1 MNPLSKKIRAC
12 HNSDIEPKNTD
23 IVYIGTNEEKLKSSK
38 NILYRSKKIGLDD
51 VCHIGCSGY
60 YNFDVAYWRKSDYI
74 IIFDINP
81 KQIKFMKHT
90 LLILKSSSDRRKFV
104 DNCISY
110 MDKISE
116 VMYQEEITFSP
127 NISNDPSY
135 AKIKIAQNNHLDL
148 RDEVIQIIYELIR
161 DGSWLSTD
169 ASYKYIRKLAMEDKI
184 TIFCEDIKSIGVF
197 KYIGELLKTNHIII
211 DTLYISNVQDYVA
224 DNKLFNQSIISM
236 TGPSTLIIKTN
247 TNFNLNQLIINR
259 SELIR

>member
-12 HNSDIEPKNTD
+12 HNPDIEPKNTD
-23 IVYIGTNEEKLKSSK
+23 MVYIGTNEEKLKSSK

-110 MDKISE
+110 MDKIYD
-116 VMYQEEITFSP
+116 VTYQEEIIFSP

-148 RDEVIQIIYELIR
+148 RDEVIQIIYELTR
-161 DGSWLSTD
+161 SGSWLSTD
-169 ASYKYIRKLAMEDKI
+169 VSYEYIRKLAIADNI
-184 TIFCEDIKSIGVF
+184 AIFCEDIKSTNIF
-197 KYIGELLKTNHIII
+197 KYIGELLKTNHIMI
-211 DTLYISNVQDYVA
+211 DTLYVSNIHDYVT
-224 DNKLFNQSIISM
+224 DNKLFNQSVVFI
-236 TGPSTLIIKTN
+236 TTLSTLIIKTN
-247 TNFNLNQLIINR
+247 TNFNLNQLIITG
-259 SELIR
+259 EEFIR